1 MKPLPQ
7 CWHDEAPHRLI
18 IHKNKSFVN
27 IFDLIYSLCLTKQLT
42 PTSSKSKASPTS
54 YSTIN
59 MKLIETLLIAL
70 LPLFAAT
77 SAAHAGVT
85 PPEHEI
91 ERKLRGSDNNKAE
104 GFDILTSLL
113 LQDKPKKPTMK
124 GAEGALAA
132 ADHAHGGRMLKG
144 SSSSGDDGS
153 DEYAALVI
161 GVAAAKFVGKILD
174 LVGVTQVPGNEA
186 AIQQTIGQLAYG
198 VLTKYCTPGTQITYE
213 CVHDS
218 VSQLFLLSDQS
229 GYGQWT
235 WL

>member
-1 MKPLPQ
+1 M
-7 CWHDEAPHRLI
+7 
-18 IHKNKSFVN
+18 
-27 IFDLIYSLCLTKQLT
+27 IYSLCLTKQLT

-54 YSTIN
+54 YSTMN

-132 ADHAHGGRMLKG
+132 ADHAHGGRMLK
-144 SSSSGDDGS
+144 SSTTSGDDGIDTFS
-153 DEYAALVI
+153 CNLAA
-161 GVAAAKFVGKILD
+161 GVSAAKFVGLILD
-174 LVGVTQVPGNEA
+174 LAGVTELAGNEA
-186 AIQQTIGQLAYG
+186 AIQERIGQIAYG
-198 VLTKYCTPGTQITYE
+198 ALTKDCADGTQITRG
-213 CVHDS
+213 CVLDS
-218 VSQLFLLSDQS
+218 VSDIFLEAIPVHFGNGGCASIIFDIPALIPVL
-229 GYGQWT
+229 GKAAPKKKA
-235 WL
+235 